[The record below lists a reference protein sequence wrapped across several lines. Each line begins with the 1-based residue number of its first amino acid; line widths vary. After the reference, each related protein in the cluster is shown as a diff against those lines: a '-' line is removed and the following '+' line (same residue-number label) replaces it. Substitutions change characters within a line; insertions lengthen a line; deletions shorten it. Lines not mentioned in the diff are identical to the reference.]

1 MRRCYRP
8 PAGPSTRP
16 GGALRPGRAR
26 RRLAGR
32 PGHLEAAVVAL
43 RAVGRAEAPAGDLA
57 LVLVDAARK
66 PAQVR
71 AALEAL
77 RLLLL
82 LGDHGER
89 VAVGEAAPPARLVA
103 GLVEPVLPPAD
114 HRAERPRV
122 AALLAHPAPL
132 PGAHQGVGGVHPR
145 R

>member
-8 PAGPSTRP
+8 PAGPSTRS
-16 GGALRPGRAR
+16 GGALRPGCARRAR

-32 PGHLEAAVVAL
+32 PGHLEPAVVAL

-57 LVLVDAARK
+57 LVLVDAARE

-77 RLLLL
+77 RLFLL

-103 GLVEPVLPPAD
+103 G
-114 HRAERPRV
+114 
-122 AALLAHPAPL
+122 
-132 PGAHQGVGGVHPR
+132 
-145 R
+145 